1 MIITIKTLNYL
12 IFIPLVAGLVV
23 LLLPNTYKKTYK
35 FIVLGTSIIQ
45 VVLALL
51 LYLNFTIGEAAPV
64 GVDQLSEFQFVTRV
78 DWISM
83 SLGSLGQLSIDYFV
97 GIDGLSVTMVFLSVI
112 VLLIGA
118 IASWNVREKEK
129 GYFALYLI
137 LNTAIIGCFTAL
149 DMFLFYLFF
158 EFMLLPMYFL
168 IGVWGGTG
176 REYASIKFFLYTL
189 LGSVFILIVMIGL
202 YSSVIDPIAT
212 GILIGEHDVST
223 VQQML
228 ASGSIDPAFI
238 VRTFDM
244 VAMTNPANYIPDSVL
259 GFVNGGVIFDVPV
272 RLIAF
277 LILFIGFAIKIPVV
291 PVHTWLPDAH
301 VEASTPI
308 SVVLAGILLKI
319 GGYGLIRAGYAIF
332 PDGAIHWAW
341 LVGGLGVVSII
352 YGAFNALASGD
363 LKRLIAYSSVSHMG
377 FVLLGLASL
386 TVEGVSGAMYQMF
399 SHGIIA
405 SALFLIAGVLYD
417 RTHDRMIE
425 NYSGLASK
433 MPRYTVVVVITFFAS
448 LGLPGLSGFIAEILV
463 FLGAFKSFSINQLL
477 PRWMAIVATFGL
489 LLSAAYYLW
498 TIQRMYF
505 GKFMIKES
513 KWNAQLYDL
522 TLREYILFVPLIS
535 MMLLFGIFPQI
546 LLDFTNTSIEYFVSF
561 VNEQGAE
568 SLLKLLSK

>member
-1 MIITIKTLNYL
+1 MESSILNYL
-12 IFIPLVAGLVV
+12 IFIPLVAVVIV
-23 LLLPNTYKKTYK
+23 LLTPSTHKKAYRW
-35 FIVLGTSIIQ
+35 IALGTSILQSLLTI
-45 VVLALL
+45 L
-51 LYLNFTIGEAAPV
+51 LYLGFAKGTGAPS
-64 GVDQLSEFQFVTRV
+64 GVDQLSGFQFVTKV

-83 SLGSLGQLSIDYFV
+83 SLGSLGELSIDYFV
-97 GIDGLSVTMVFLSVI
+97 GVDGLSITMVFLSVI
-112 VLLIGA
+112 VLLIGV
-118 IASWNVREKEK
+118 IASWNVSEKEK

-137 LNTAIIGCFTAL
+137 LNTAILGCFTAL

-168 IGVWGGTG
+168 IGIWGGAR

-202 YSSVIDPIAT
+202 YSSVIDSIAT
-212 GILIGEHDVST
+212 GALMGESEVSI
-223 VQQML
+223 VQEKL
-228 ASGSIDPAFI
+228 ASGLIDNSFI

-244 VAMTNPANYIPDSVL
+244 VAMTNPANYIPNSIL
-259 GFVNGGVIFDVPV
+259 GFVNGAVMFDFPI
-272 RLIAF
+272 RLVAF

-319 GGYGLIRAGYAIF
+319 GGYGLIRVGYSIF

-352 YGAFNALASGD
+352 YGGFNALASGD
-363 LKRLIAYSSVSHMG
+363 LKRLIAYSSISHMG
-377 FVLLGLASL
+377 FVLLGLASV

-417 RTHDRMIE
+417 RTHNRMIE

-433 MPRYTVVVVITFFAS
+433 MPQYTVVVVITFFAS
-448 LGLPGLSGFIAEILV
+448 LGLPGFSGFIAEIFV
-463 FLGAFKSFSINQLL
+463 FLGAFKSFTVNQLL

-505 GKFMIKES
+505 GEFMIREA
-513 KWNAQLYDL
+513 KWDSQLHDL
-522 TLREYILFVPLIS
+522 TLREYILFIPLIL

-546 LLDFTNTSIEYFVSF
+546 LLDFTNTSVEYFVSF
-561 VNEQGAE
+561 VNEQGSK
-568 SLLKLLSK
+568 SLQKLLSK